1 MRGCLRGVRAPV
13 LAGAALL
20 AGPAAAAGQGAGGG
34 GGVERSW
41 PWGAQAVAVV
51 THASPAFA
59 GEARTEA
66 VLTQPALTAALRAWG
81 GRLELQ
87 GMANLEGLTIA
98 GGELSP
104 GVWGEGFVDKRHPHT
119 LLHEVVGTLRLA
131 RGRAA
136 ASLTVG
142 KGFAPYGTDDPMS
155 RPFVKFP
162 VNHHLA
168 QIPERAVVIGAVR
181 YGPAALEV
189 GVFNGDEPEGPRDM
203 PAVDRVGDSWAAR
216 ATLWPGAGLEVSA
229 SHAWLNSPEHVGGA
243 GLDRRMWSAA
253 ARWTG
258 EAGGW
263 RLYALAEWARADEL
277 HLGDRRF
284 GFESVL
290 VEGSAAANGVT
301 AALRLER
308 TTRPEEERLADPF
321 RTPRPHGDFHILGRT
336 RWSIATLLV
345 ETGPHRFLG
354 LRVRPFAEAAY
365 LRPTQAARPSLFVPS
380 EFYGAERLWSVA
392 AGVRLDGGAGHGRM
406 GRYGVARPPIAH
418 ASGHGGH

>member
-81 GRLELQ
+81 GRLELK

-253 ARWTG
+253 A
-258 EAGGW
+258 
-263 RLYALAEWARADEL
+263 
-277 HLGDRRF
+277 
-284 GFESVL
+284 
-290 VEGSAAANGVT
+290 
-301 AALRLER
+301 
-308 TTRPEEERLADPF
+308 
-321 RTPRPHGDFHILGRT
+321 
-336 RWSIATLLV
+336 
-345 ETGPHRFLG
+345 
-354 LRVRPFAEAAY
+354 
-365 LRPTQAARPSLFVPS
+365 
-380 EFYGAERLWSVA
+380 
-392 AGVRLDGGAGHGRM
+392 GVRLDGGAGHGRM